1 MQSSS
6 FFRRTGKDI
15 KAGKVIRKMPGGF
28 ENFDDY
34 WSESGQQSTLLLFK
48 FFYNMYR
55 VFHLTSNHFLLS
67 SWEILPSSSVP
78 KSCQGVKDQYI
89 FQGKFLSC

>member
-1 MQSSS
+1 MSFVCFKSNRYSTFVQIDILSLS

-34 WSESGQQSTLLLFK
+34 WSESGQQSTLLLLK
-48 FFYNMYR
+48 NFYIE
-55 VFHLTSNHFLLS
+55 FST
-67 SWEILPSSSVP
+67 
-78 KSCQGVKDQYI
+78 
-89 FQGKFLSC
+89 